1 MAKTVVLSVPS
12 EQGPVCEYYT
22 RKTLFCT
29 VSGGSPLQ
37 EFDIRLRSF
46 AQLQKFVSL
55 ATLQPFAILVGNT
68 HQQFSAKSFM
78 GIVSLDFSKPIHVWA
93 ECSKHDLDGFRQAI
107 RRCLQ

>member
-1 MAKTVVLSVPS
+1 M
-12 EQGPVCEYYT
+12 
-22 RKTLFCT
+22 
-29 VSGGSPLQ
+29 Q

-68 HQQFSAKSFM
+68 HQQFSAKSFI

-93 ECSKHDLDGFRQAI
+93 ECSKHELDGFRQAI